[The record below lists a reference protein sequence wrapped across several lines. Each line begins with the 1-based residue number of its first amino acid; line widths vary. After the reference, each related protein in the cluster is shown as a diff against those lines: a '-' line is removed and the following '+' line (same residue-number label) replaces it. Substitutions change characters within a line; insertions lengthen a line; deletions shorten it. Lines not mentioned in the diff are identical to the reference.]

1 MENKYASIVK
11 SPIGDI
17 IIIANE
23 TAVNEITFGNRKI
36 EDLTENKHSIQAA
49 KELAAYFEGSLK
61 EFSFPIQQNGTDFQQ
76 EVWQNLLKIPYG
88 ETTSYAKF
96 SAHKPLAIRAI
107 AAANGKKEV
116 VELLLAKGAN
126 PNIEDRSRMDAVSWA
141 YFNKRTDII
150 NLFEERNILST
161 TTKESLKSRL
171 NRAIEHRDFKEMQE
185 VLSYKGLNLRA
196 LYNENEINNL
206 SKNISALSDDNSSEE
221 LNLMKEHF
229 FSLISKNSY
238 NVTRPNR
245 SLLNGKI
252 EQSKDLEFYEG
263 FPSSKLKTK
272 IERMRKSMEEKTP
285 AAAKDDMGLTSPT
298 RNVGQSQKGQG
309 ESKNGLG

>member
-36 EDLTENKHSIQAA
+36 EDLTENKHSIQGA

-107 AAANGKKEV
+107 AAANGKNNIAIV
-116 VELLLAKGAN
+116 VPCHRVIGSDGKLVGYAGELWRKKWLLQ
-126 PNIEDRSRMDAVSWA
+126 
-141 YFNKRTDII
+141 
-150 NLFEERNILST
+150 
-161 TTKESLKSRL
+161 
-171 NRAIEHRDFKEMQE
+171 H
-185 VLSYKGLNLRA
+185 
-196 LYNENEINNL
+196 EIDV
-206 SKNISALSDDNSSEE
+206 A
-221 LNLMKEHF
+221 
-229 FSLISKNSY
+229 
-238 NVTRPNR
+238 
-245 SLLNGKI
+245 
-252 EQSKDLEFYEG
+252 
-263 FPSSKLKTK
+263 
-272 IERMRKSMEEKTP
+272 
-285 AAAKDDMGLTSPT
+285 
-298 RNVGQSQKGQG
+298 QKGQTAL
-309 ESKNGLG
+309 KF